1 MMEKDINHRKT
12 EHIRLCLTDQV
23 EGVNKSTGLEGI
35 SFIHNA
41 LPEINFH
48 DINIETS
55 FLGKSL
61 KAPFLVSSMTGGS
74 ELATEINVNLAAASE
89 EKGWAIGLG
98 STRAL
103 LESSAHEDSFLIRKQ
118 AKTVPVIA
126 NLGAVQFNYGY
137 GVDECQRI
145 VDATEADSLV
155 LHLNSLQEIVQDG
168 GDLNRWAIGLGST
181 RALLESS
188 AHEDSF
194 LIRKQAKTVPVI
206 ANLGAVQFNYGYGVD
221 ECQRIVDATEADSL
235 VLHLNSLQEIVQDG
249 GDLNFENLLPK
260 IEEVCKKLSVPVG
273 VKEVGFGIDGT
284 VAEQLHNVGV
294 TYIDVAGAGGTSW
307 SQVEKLRTEDPL
319 RKLAAEAFNSW
330 GIPTKDCIVSVKSK
344 LPTVPIVASGGM
356 KTGLD
361 AAKAITIGANI
372 VGFARTLL
380 QAATESVESV
390 LKVMDQIEFELKMT
404 MFGIGADSIQALQNT
419 NRVTIMGKSLLED
432 N

>member
-1 MMEKDINHRKT
+1 METDINIRKT
-12 EHIRLCLTDQV
+12 EHIKLCLTDQV
-23 EGVNKSTGLEGI
+23 EGVNKTTGLEGI

-41 LPEINFH
+41 LPEIDFH
-48 DINIETS
+48 KINLQTR
-55 FLGKSL
+55 FLNKQL
-61 KAPFLVSSMTGGS
+61 QAPFLVSSMTGGS
-74 ELATEINVNLAAASE
+74 KLATVINVNLAKAAE
-89 EKGWAIGLG
+89 QKGWAIGLG

-103 LESSAHEDSFLIRKQ
+103 LESKAYEESFLIRSH
-118 AKTVPVIA
+118 AKSVPLIA

-137 GVDECQRI
+137 GVEECQRI
-145 VDATEADSLV
+145 VDLTEADTLV
-155 LHLNSLQEIVQDG
+155 LHLNSLQEV
-168 GDLNRWAIGLGST
+168 
-181 RALLESS
+181 
-188 AHEDSF
+188 
-194 LIRKQAKTVPVI
+194 
-206 ANLGAVQFNYGYGVD
+206 
-221 ECQRIVDATEADSL
+221 
-235 VLHLNSLQEIVQDG
+235 VQDG

-260 IEEVCKKLSVPVG
+260 IEEVCSKLSVPVG